1 MKRRWGGSVDAQFAA
16 EGRWEE
22 LTREEQLARMP
33 FHFWLENEE
42 LDRRLRWELGT
53 WYVGRRWSMVNRAL
67 YLAAP
72 SGPHTHTHLPDPPFS
87 EKGETG
93 TRAPDIT

>member
-1 MKRRWGGSVDAQFAA
+1 MKRRWGGSVDAQFTA

-42 LDRRLRWELGT
+42 SDRRLRWELGT
-53 WYVGRRWSMVNRAL
+53 WYVGRRWF
-67 YLAAP
+67 
-72 SGPHTHTHLPDPPFS
+72 D
-87 EKGETG
+87 GETVHY
-93 TRAPDIT
+93 T